1 MSDSTQLDAF
11 GVDHEQLLQRL
22 EQLPDDQHAQVQAA
36 LPAML
41 QSMMAL
47 FTDELS
53 RQQVPAPE
61 RLAARL
67 VTAQAHYFGGMQ
79 LYLPRNDRLKKAL
92 RDIDIWQQFNGSN
105 HRQLARQYGLTE
117 ITIYQIV
124 AEQRLAEK
132 ARRQLGL
139 F

>member
-1 MSDSTQLDAF
+1 MSDDKQLDAF
-11 GVDHEQLLQRL
+11 GVDHQQLLARL
-22 EQLPDDQHAQVQAA
+22 EQLPEDQHAQVQAA

-41 QSMMAL
+41 QSLMAL
-47 FTDELS
+47 FTDELE
-53 RQQVPAPE
+53 RQQVPAPA

-67 VTAQAHYFGGMQ
+67 VAAQAAYFGGMQ
-79 LYLPRNDRLKKAL
+79 LYLPRNDRLRKAL
-92 RDIDIWQQFNGSN
+92 RDIEIYDEFNGVN
-105 HRQLARQYGLTE
+105 HRQLARRYDLTE

-124 AEQRLAEK
+124 AEQRAAEK